1 MQQTY
6 KRKVIIQNRPELVIK
21 AYYSMVLELMK
32 EL

>member
-6 KRKVIIQNRPELVIK
+6 KRKVIIQNRSELVIK